1 MERPM
6 PPALDFSNIGV
17 ESDTITDAHFGLN
30 FVSDYEKIGTKG
42 WEQFDNIV
50 SKIDI
55 NALRYPG
62 GTTAET
68 LFDYRNPNKT
78 SIVNGAGEPVKMESL
93 DEYLDFCN
101 RERINPT
108 IILPTKALLTSSKV
122 DSHRAFDV
130 TQAEDLVAFLEETL
144 AKVDPSLKVSFELGN
159 EYETYMTSTEY
170 GRVASAL
177 THLIGKAHATLLSN
191 SGDNPTT
198 CEPDIFVQ
206 VWGYSVG
213 GGTSYEELALRNQQ
227 VLQHFD
233 LATLSNVDGMVSHFY
248 FSEGRN
254 QGTDQAQT
262 FLEIANQ
269 VATIA
274 NMQRI
279 WELACGTELI
289 TRISEWNVLFR
300 SNSNLGLQQI
310 DPMMEMFTSF
320 LRNGFDALDFWSAQY
335 NATSLA
341 DSSGRLMAAGTLIDL
356 LKHNVVGTEVG
367 TTIRDDDFNA
377 YTFVGIGRFV
387 AIVSSTT
394 VEVLDLNFSGSLFPM
409 GYRLVDAYS
418 IGVDETTSD
427 GKYRDLTGLAAY
439 GEPDAKITLN
449 QLPIGIITGALGQFS
464 LDAFESLVL
473 VFVSDTPG
481 RPFVFGTDNADWLYG
496 NGTPTVYVGGRGND
510 LITYVASTAAVN
522 LSLGALSTD
531 VGYAGDILISIE
543 TVLGSSFNDTITGSG
558 EDDYIDGSLGQD
570 IIFGCDG
577 ADTLLGGGGNDIIF
591 GGNGNDRLTGGS
603 GDDIFH
609 SGGGSDTILG
619 EGGTDTVSFFDYDE
633 AVSIWVGSGRAETER
648 GDVTFSGIENFVGT
662 EFGDRFSFGSSN
674 SIVNGM
680 NGNDKFEVMMGGHHR
695 IVAGDGDD
703 LVMVYN
709 GSAEVLGGSGNDI
722 VMSYGGAL
730 KVEGGQGRDW
740 IYSTGNEG
748 VFEGQEGD
756 DIIYALG
763 RADTFIFSWSS
774 DNDVVYGFRASDD
787 IINFRGNGSEDPWL
801 VRTNSGTQLFFDA
814 EDSVLLVG
822 CFLESLAELNYFSI

>member
-1 MERPM
+1 M
-6 PPALDFSNIGV
+6 PTTLDFSNIAA
-17 ESDTITDAHFGLN
+17 ESDAITDAHFGLN

-50 SKIDI
+50 SRIDI

-78 SIVNGAGEPVKMESL
+78 SAINGAGESVKIESL
-93 DEYLDFCN
+93 DEYIDFCN
-101 RERINPT
+101 REGINPT
-108 IILPTKALLTSSKV
+108 IILPTKALLTSNMV
-122 DSHRAFDV
+122 NSHRAFDT
-130 TQAEDLVAFLEETL
+130 TQAEDLMVFLEQTL

-177 THLIGKAHATLLSN
+177 TQLIGEAHSNLLNN

-213 GGTSYEELALRNQQ
+213 GGTSYEELASRNQQ

-233 LATLSNVDGMVSHFY
+233 APTLADVDGMVSHFY

-262 FLEIANQ
+262 FQEIANQ
-269 VATIA
+269 VAAIA

-279 WELACGTELI
+279 WELACGRELI
-289 TRISEWNVLFR
+289 TRVSEWNVLFR
-300 SNSNLGLQQI
+300 SRTDLGLQQI

-335 NATSLA
+335 HATSLA
-341 DSSGRLMAAGTLIDL
+341 DSSGRLMAAGTLMDL
-356 LKHNVVGTEVG
+356 LKPNVVGTEVG

-377 YTFVGIGRFV
+377 YTFVGSGRFV
-387 AIVSSTT
+387 SVISSTT
-394 VEVLDLNFSGSLFPM
+394 AAALDLDFSGSLFPT

-427 GKYRDLTGLAAY
+427 GRYRDLIGLAAY
-439 GEPDAKITLN
+439 GEPDAKIVLS
-449 QLPIGIITGALGQFS
+449 QLPISIVTGALGQFS
-464 LDAFESLVL
+464 LDSFESLIL

-496 NGTPTVYVGGRGND
+496 SGSPTVYVGGRGND
-510 LITYVASTAAVN
+510 LITYVGSTTAVD
-522 LSLGALSTD
+522 LRLGALSTD
-531 VGYAGDILISIE
+531 TGYTGDILISIE
-543 TVLGSSFNDTITGSG
+543 SVLGSSFNDTITGSG
-558 EDDYIDGSLGQD
+558 EGDYIDGSLGHD
-570 IIFGCDG
+570 IIFGGDG

-609 SGGGSDTILG
+609 PGGGSDTILG
-619 EGGTDTVSFFDYDE
+619 EDGADTISFSDFDQ
-633 AVSIWVGSGRAETER
+633 AVSIWVGRGKVETER
-648 GDVTFSGIENFVGT
+648 GEITFSGIESFIGT
-662 EFGDRFSFGSSN
+662 EFGDRFSLGSSN
-674 SIVNGM
+674 STVSGLS
-680 NGNDKFEVMMGGHHR
+680 GNDRFEAVMGGHHR
-695 IVAGDGDD
+695 IIAGDGNDS
-703 LVMVYN
+703 VMVHN
-709 GSAEVLGGSGNDI
+709 SSVEVLGGSGNDT
-722 VMSYGGAL
+722 VMSFGGVL
-730 KVEGGQGRDW
+730 KFEGGHGRDW
-740 IYSTGNEG
+740 VYSTGSGG

-756 DIIYALG
+756 DTVYALG
-763 RADTFIFSWSS
+763 GVDTFIFSFSS
-774 DNDVVYGFRASDD
+774 DHDVVYGFRASDD
-787 IINFRGNGSEDPWL
+787 VINFRGNGIEDPWL

-814 EDSVLLVG
+814 DNSVLLVG
-822 CFLESLAELNYFSI
+822 CFLESLAELSYFSV